1 MAVISPPSS
10 PPPSPACRPSPLA
23 RHHITAETTALSPTP
38 LQRPRHRPNRGRYS
52 HRHLNCHHPN
62 HRRHPSRR
70 HHPNYG
76 RLTAATPVTAAQ
88 PSLPQPPPDPV
99 AAAAPTAPLPPVSP
113 GPHLQH
119 HPSYTSTSSMYLFKC
134 QIFHYFLCM
143 NVTNLV

>member
-23 RHHITAETTALSPTP
+23 RHHITAETAALSPTP
-38 LQRPRHRPNRGRYS
+38 PQRPRHHPNRGRYS
-52 HRHLNCHHPN
+52 HHHLNC
-62 HRRHPSRR
+62 RH
-70 HHPNYG
+70 
-76 RLTAATPVTAAQ
+76 
-88 PSLPQPPPDPV
+88 PDPV

-134 QIFHYFLCM
+134 QIYHYFLCM

>member
-23 RHHITAETTALSPTP
+23 RHHITAETAALSPTP
-38 LQRPRHRPNRGRYS
+38 PQRPRHRPNRGRYS

-70 HHPNYG
+70 HHPHYG

-88 PSLPQPPPDPV
+88 PSLPQPPPRSRRRRRCTHCSL
-99 AAAAPTAPLPPVSP
+99 APCITWPP
-113 GPHLQH
+113 
-119 HPSYTSTSSMYLFKC
+119 TCSTTPPTLVLVPCIYLNAKYII
-134 QIFHYFLCM
+134 IFYA
-143 NVTNLV
+143 